1 MDHRERFHDRNPV
14 LYQMT
19 TTLLLVVLVGVFT
32 RHATAIPITAATD
45 DETLLG
51 GDSNEFP
58 TEETLHIPPKQSD
71 SLYANDFIADLSR
84 CLELR
89 DSSSTA
95 ESADCMP
102 GVFAAGKVM
111 SLSSRS
117 NTVFSHVAANSKC
130 IQDEYIM

>member
-1 MDHRERFHDRNPV
+1 MDRRERFHDRNPV
-14 LYQMT
+14 LYQME

-45 DETLLG
+45 DETLLYR
-51 GDSNEFP
+51 DTNEFP

-84 CLELR
+84 CLDLR
-89 DSSSTA
+89 DSSST
-95 ESADCMP
+95 ADCMP
-102 GVFAAGKVM
+102 GVFAAGNVM

-130 IQDEYIM
+130 IQDEYSM